1 MALHQSKCQRHHLR
15 SVNRKPQG
23 YLRPGLAFYLM
34 WHNIVS
40 YMQNAERG
48 YIKMLKIIFP
58 AMMILMTLPGVSSR
72 DAQAQSL
79 DLSVFQWKNRLL
91 LLFAPNRNHPMFDAL
106 HKSLAARQSEAS
118 DRDLVILE
126 ILESSASSM
135 NNESIDSETARLL
148 REKFDPHQD
157 EFTVI
162 LIGKDGGIKL
172 TRKEE
177 TKLDD
182 IFALI
187 DSMPMRQDEMRQRN

>member
-1 MALHQSKCQRHHLR
+1 
-15 SVNRKPQG
+15 
-23 YLRPGLAFYLM
+23 
-34 WHNIVS
+34 
-40 YMQNAERG
+40 MQNAERG
-48 YIKMLKIIFP
+48 YNKMLKIILP
-58 AMMILMTLPGVSSR
+58 AMMMILMALSDISSR

-91 LLFAPNRNHPMFDAL
+91 FLFAPNRNHPMFDAL

-118 DRDLVILE
+118 DRDLVIFE
-126 ILESSASSM
+126 ILESAASSM

-148 REKFDPHQD
+148 REKFDILQD

-172 TRKEE
+172 NRKKQ
-177 TKLDD
+177 TQLDD

-187 DSMPMRQDEMRQRN
+187 DSMPMRQEEMRQRDK